1 MKFLFLSSMC
11 VVLLAACSMP
21 TSTGTATPLTQTEL
35 PISTQAQLP
44 AVQTSTS
51 TESPTVTLA
60 GLKYCVVPNLLNLR
74 SGPGINYSIVV
85 IEGQGSCFQVT
96 ARNEDS
102 SWVFINTGK
111 YAGWAYLKYLAGE
124 GDISSLPLFA
134 ELTLTPQAATAIPSP
149 SLTATP

>member
-11 VVLLAACSMP
+11 IVLLAACSMP
-21 TSTGTATPLTQTEL
+21 TAAGTPTPSLTGA
-35 PISTQAQLP
+35 PISTQPLVLLP
-44 AVQTSTS
+44 TSTS
-51 TESPTVTLA
+51 TETPTVPLA

-85 IEGQGSCFQVT
+85 IEGQGSCFQAT
-96 ARNEDS
+96 ARSDDS
-102 SWVFINTGK
+102 NWVYINTGK
-111 YAGWAYLKYLAGE
+111 YAGWAYIKYLSGE
-124 GDISSLPLFA
+124 GDISSLPLLA